1 MKDLISGLAMMIGA
15 GIGMFLLI
23 AVISLA
29 VASPLILIAWLLIRA
44 LT

>member
-1 MKDLISGLAMMIGA
+1 MMLGA

-23 AVISLA
+23 AGVSLA
-29 VASPLILIAWLLIRA
+29 VASPLILIVWLLIKA